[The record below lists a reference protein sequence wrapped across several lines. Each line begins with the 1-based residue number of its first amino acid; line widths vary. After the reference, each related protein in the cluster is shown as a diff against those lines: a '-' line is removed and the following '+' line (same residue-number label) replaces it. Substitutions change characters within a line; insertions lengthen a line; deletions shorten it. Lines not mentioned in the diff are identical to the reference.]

1 MALER
6 YVDRPGVH
14 RGGGL
19 VVSRGV
25 V

>member
-1 MALER
+1 MAWER
-6 YVDRPGVH
+6 DVDRHGVP